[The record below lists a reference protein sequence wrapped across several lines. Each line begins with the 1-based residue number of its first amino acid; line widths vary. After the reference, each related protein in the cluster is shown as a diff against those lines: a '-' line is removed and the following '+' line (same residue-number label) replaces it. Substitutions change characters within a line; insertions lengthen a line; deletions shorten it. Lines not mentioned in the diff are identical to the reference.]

1 MHAFQ
6 AKEDV
11 VQDATHIRDLMKRT
25 LDKNSDAEIIEALQV
40 RRDEMP
46 EAIKTLQRALE
57 KIADVNDQRTG
68 GDLGTVVD
76 ASRARTKIVRRFSKT
91 MTAIPKATDSGQATV
106 VHGEGTDTLDRE
118 FMETGLDALRRM
130 SQGVDYTLP
139 SWTIT
144 K

>member
-91 MTAIPKATDSGQATV
+91 MTAIPKATDSGQAMV